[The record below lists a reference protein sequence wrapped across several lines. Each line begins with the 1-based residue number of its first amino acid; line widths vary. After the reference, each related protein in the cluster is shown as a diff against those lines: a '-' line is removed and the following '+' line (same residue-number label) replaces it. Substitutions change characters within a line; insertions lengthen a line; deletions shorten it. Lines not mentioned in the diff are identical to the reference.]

1 MDNLENKENEAV
13 QNDESS
19 ALESTAENTEEKS
32 EEITEEVTE
41 EVIESTESVNDEAV
55 AQGEPL
61 TASDGYM
68 PAYNPV
74 TVSEIK
80 PEKEGKKSSLGLKIF
95 AVITVFAIMLSAAC
109 LTGYFIGK
117 EQVSFGSDVNVNL
130 ASRPKDTDEMTAAE
144 VYDEVSDSIVGII
157 AYNELGSASY
167 ASGVIYTEDG
177 YIVTNDHIYSTIAA
191 PKFKIYT
198 QDGKEYDAEY
208 VAGDTVS
215 DLAVLKMEGKG
226 FKAANFGNS
235 DEVFYGETVVA
246 IGRPNEPT
254 DKSSITKGIISA
266 VNRRVQTTSSYSAR
280 LIQTDSPIN
289 PGSSGGALVNMY
301 GQIVGITSAKLVSS
315 EQESIG
321 YAIPTTTM
329 KYIVDE
335 LIKNG
340 KVLSRAKLGITY
352 LAVDSIAV
360 QMGKYKYQGL
370 LVDSVSEDS
379 DLYGKLQKGDTIIQ
393 INGIDIT
400 DDSMVLDIIEQSRAG
415 DKITVTY
422 ITESGNTETL
432 KAVLKANVSESSY
445 QSNINSLPQTTTPN
459 KEFNFPEGE

>member
-1 MDNLENKENEAV
+1 
-13 QNDESS
+13 
-19 ALESTAENTEEKS
+19 
-32 EEITEEVTE
+32 
-41 EVIESTESVNDEAV
+41 
-55 AQGEPL
+55 
-61 TASDGYM
+61 
-68 PAYNPV
+68 
-74 TVSEIK
+74 
-80 PEKEGKKSSLGLKIF
+80 
-95 AVITVFAIMLSAAC
+95 
-109 LTGYFIGK
+109 
-117 EQVSFGSDVNVNL
+117 
-130 ASRPKDTDEMTAAE
+130 
-144 VYDEVSDSIVGII
+144 
-157 AYNELGSASY
+157 
-167 ASGVIYTEDG
+167 
-177 YIVTNDHIYSTIAA
+177 
-191 PKFKIYT
+191 
-198 QDGKEYDAEY
+198 
-208 VAGDTVS
+208 
-215 DLAVLKMEGKG
+215 MEGKG